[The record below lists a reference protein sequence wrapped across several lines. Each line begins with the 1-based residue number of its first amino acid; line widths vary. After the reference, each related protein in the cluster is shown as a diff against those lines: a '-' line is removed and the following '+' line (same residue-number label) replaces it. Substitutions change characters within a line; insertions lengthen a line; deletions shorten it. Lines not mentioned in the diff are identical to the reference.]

1 MLKKI
6 YRHIKNIYLHPDFFK
21 VWGIALFLLF
31 LGYWIDFTFVIGKFL
46 FLSLIIITV
55 LDLLYLIL
63 YGNIEASR
71 ELPDKF
77 SNGDSN
83 VVKLKLFSSYP
94 TRIFI
99 KIIDEIPYQFQK
111 RDFNIALTLKS
122 GKPIEYE
129 YNLRPVKRG
138 NYVFGNLNIFAYS
151 PLKLICY
158 RYQFDNKKSVKVYP
172 SFLQMR
178 KYELIA
184 LTNKFGMGIRKIR
197 RIGHTM
203 EFEQIKAYHKGDD
216 YRSINWKASA
226 KHNKLMVNQYQDE
239 QSQTVYSLID
249 MGRTMKLPFNG
260 MTLLDYAINSTLS
273 FSNIV
278 MKKND
283 KAGLLTFENKIKTFI
298 KPGDKKSDLN
308 KIFESLYAIENQF
321 NETDYERLYTFV
333 KSNINKRSLLMIYS
347 NFEHIGSLRR
357 QIPFLKKLAK
367 KHLVVLIIF
376 ENVELNQLIHSQPT
390 DNKTLYHKLIAEEF
404 AFQKKLMRKELKLH
418 KIHTIYTTPE
428 NLTVATINKYTE
440 LKAKSLI

>member
-1 MLKKI
+1 MKKI
-6 YRHIKNIYLHPDFFK
+6 YQHIKNLYLHPNFYLI
-21 VWGIALFLLF
+21 WGIGLFALF
-31 LGYWIDFTFVIGKFL
+31 LGYWLDFTFVIGKYL
-46 FLSLIIITV
+46 FISLILITV
-55 LDLLYLIL
+55 IDFLYLL
-63 YGNIEASR
+63 FYGKIEAKR
-71 ELPDKF
+71 KIPDKF
-77 SNGDSN
+77 SNGDPN
-83 VVKLKLFSSYP
+83 PVKLNLSGNYP
-94 TRIFI
+94 TKIFI
-99 KIIDEIPYQFQK
+99 KVIDELPYQFQK
-111 RDFNIALTLKS
+111 RDFIINLVLKP
-122 GKPIEYE
+122 GEAKEYT
-129 YNLRPVKRG
+129 YSLRPVKRG
-138 NYVFGNLNIFAYS
+138 NYIFGNLNVFAYS
-151 PLKLICY
+151 PLKLACY
-158 RYQFDNKKSVKVYP
+158 RYRFDNQKAVKVYP

-184 LTNKFGMGIRKIR
+184 LTNKYGMGMRKIR

-203 EFEQIKAYHKGDD
+203 EFEQIKVYHKGDD

-239 QSQTVYSLID
+239 QSQTIYSLID

-283 KAGLLTFENKIKTFI
+283 KAGLITFENRIKTFI

-308 KIFESLYAIENQF
+308 KIFESLYAVENQF
-321 NETDYERLYTFV
+321 NETDFERLYTFV
-333 KSNINKRSLLMIYS
+333 KANINKRSLLMIYS

-376 ENVELNQLIHSQPT
+376 ENVELNKLIQSQPV
-390 DNKTLYHKLIAEEF
+390 DNKSLYHKLIAEEF
-404 AFQKKLMRKELKLH
+404 AFQKKLMMKELKLH
-418 KIHTIYTTPE
+418 KIHSIYTKPE